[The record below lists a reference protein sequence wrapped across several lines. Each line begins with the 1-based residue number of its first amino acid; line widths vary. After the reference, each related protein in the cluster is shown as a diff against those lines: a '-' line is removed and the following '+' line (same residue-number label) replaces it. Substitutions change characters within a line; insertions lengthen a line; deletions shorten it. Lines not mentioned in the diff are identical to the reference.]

1 MILYRQRERTET
13 QNQASTNTTMKIWA
27 AVCVIVPILGSA
39 KENISHRGN
48 VYAST
53 TFAPSSLSR
62 FSATGKSN
70 DLDPESEK
78 SEALR
83 QRSTK
88 KRELSTTLN
97 PSLVGLLQ

>member
-1 MILYRQRERTET
+1 
-13 QNQASTNTTMKIWA
+13 MKMWA
-27 AVCVIVPILGSA
+27 AVCVITPILGTA
-39 KENISHRGN
+39 KENISHWGN

-70 DLDPESEK
+70 DLDNESEK

-83 QRSTK
+83 QRSMK

-97 PSLVGLLQ
+97 SSWVYPSLVGAYSSGTYIDLT